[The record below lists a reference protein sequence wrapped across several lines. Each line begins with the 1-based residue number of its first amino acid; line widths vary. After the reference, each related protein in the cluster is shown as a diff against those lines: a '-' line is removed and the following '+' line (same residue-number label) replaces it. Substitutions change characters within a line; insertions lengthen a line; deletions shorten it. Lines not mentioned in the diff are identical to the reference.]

1 MIRKAVVNFLIDLLN
16 QAKVSKQKRDLLFS
30 KERESEEHEKKTAET
45 FQSKKTCWFKNY
57 LILQLLKI
65 KSRLI

>member
-1 MIRKAVVNFLIDLLN
+1 MNFLINLLN
-16 QAKVSKQKRDLLFS
+16 QAKISKQKREFLFS
-30 KERESEEHEKKTAET
+30 KERKCEEHKKKTTQT
-45 FQSKKTCWFKNY
+45 FQSKKTCWFKSY